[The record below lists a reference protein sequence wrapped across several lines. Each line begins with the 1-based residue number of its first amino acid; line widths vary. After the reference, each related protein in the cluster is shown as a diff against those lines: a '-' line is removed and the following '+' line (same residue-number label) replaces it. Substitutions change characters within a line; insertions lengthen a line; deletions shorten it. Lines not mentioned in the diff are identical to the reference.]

1 MRARPRVLFIV
12 IVLLGHAA
20 AIHVFSLRI
29 AGSRTARTA
38 QPMALPIRLVLS
50 PLPGEPAAQARSSS
64 SEAPRPATTA
74 VEVAHDVRFELTEE
88 SRAIALPS
96 PGMNPDAGERRD
108 WGAAAGRIA
117 RQLAEAGSGPMQFG
131 SAGEEEEPR
140 EPAAPDFFE
149 LDSPRKAG
157 YVEMLGPGRERRWIN
172 SRCYRDF
179 GKPPYTITGTRPDLN
194 PINCMVGPGSPRS
207 DLFDHLKPDSLKD
220 QD

>member
-1 MRARPRVLFIV
+1 VLFIV

-20 AIHVFSLRI
+20 AIHFFSLRI

-38 QPMALPIRLVLS
+38 QPMALPIRLVLT
-50 PLPGEPAAQARSSS
+50 PLREEPAPQARSSN
-64 SEAPRPATTA
+64 SEAPRSATSA
-74 VEVAHDVRFELTEE
+74 VEVAHDARLEMPEE
-88 SRAIALPS
+88 SRAITLPS
-96 PGMNPDAGERRD
+96 SDMNPDAGERRD

-117 RQLAEAGSGPMQFG
+117 QQLVEAGSGPMQFG
-131 SAGEEEEPR
+131 AAGEEEELR
-140 EPAAPDFFE
+140 EPAAPNFFE

-179 GKPPYTITGTRPDLN
+179 GKPPYTIPGTRPDLN
-194 PINCMVGPGSPRS
+194 PINCMVGPGAVRS
-207 DLFDHLKPDSLKD
+207 DLFDHLKPDNLKD